1 MAVPVLVE
9 DGEAERE
16 RQVAVTQLRQ
26 GDVQQLPFWVQI
38 VFDCFRLPNLK

>member
-16 RQVAVTQLRQ
+16 RQVTVTQLRQ